1 MYDNRRST
9 MITLKID
16 KNDLK
21 DAKTEVSNLAGAFFA
36 GTSPLIRPFM
46 DMLESIVPAD
56 QQGRGTSYLISALRY
71 HIRSIR
77 ADESGIRVE
86 SEIGAVDIPRTMLE
100 KRIEERYPSFG
111 HDSLNLPGLLF
122 LQSGPA
128 VHAASVSK
136 LRKMH
141 RIVIPEGRRTQR
153 YIFHVIVRYLEA
165 DQDTIKMELDTQR
178 LPLGRPEGSTN
189 ADRRPQHVPEI

>member
-1 MYDNRRST
+1 MP
-9 MITLKID
+9 MVTLIID
-16 KNDLK
+16 KNDLR

-77 ADESGIRVE
+77 ADENGIRVE
-86 SEIGAVDIPRTMLE
+86 SEMGAVDIPRTVLE
-100 KRIEERYPSFG
+100 ERVKERYPSFG

-128 VHAASVSK
+128 VYAASVSK
-136 LRKMH
+136 LRKVH

-153 YIFHVIVRYLEA
+153 YIFHVIVRSLEA
-165 DQDTIKMELDTQR
+165 DQDVIRIEIDMQR
-178 LPLGRPEGSTN
+178 LPQIGMTEESTN
-189 ADRRPQHVPEI
+189 PL